1 MQTSHFTTFPDIKT
15 DRLLLRQITLEDTDA
30 IFKIRTNEKINSQIK
45 RPLFKNKEE
54 ASTFIK
60 KLHERFENKKLLFWG
75 ITLDSELIG
84 SIVYHNIKEGV
95 HYAEIGYE
103 LLPNFH
109 QRGFM
114 NEAMKT
120 VIDFGIHKI
129 NLKTI
134 EAFTHKNN
142 KASQTLLRKHGFK
155 IEADRRDENFEDNR
169 IFKLSINS

>member
-1 MQTSHFTTFPDIKT
+1 MQTYHFTDFPDIKT
-15 DRLLLRQITLEDTDA
+15 ERLLLRQITLEDTHA

-45 RPLFKNKEE
+45 RPLFQNKEE

-60 KLHERFENKKLLFWG
+60 KLRERFENRQLIFWG
-75 ITLDSELIG
+75 ITLETQLIG
-84 SIVYHNIKEGV
+84 SIVYHNIKEDL

-109 QRGFM
+109 QRGYM
-114 NEAMKT
+114 GEAMKT
-120 VIDFGIHKI
+120 VIAFGIDKL

-142 KASQTLLRKHGFK
+142 NASQTLLRKHGFK